1 MSRTRAGVFAMAAL
15 LGLYLV
21 VVLGYALRLIVD
33 PLPIVQ
39 GMGWA
44 LIVFPLLGFW
54 ALVVELRFGFRA
66 EALARRL
73 EREGGLPDDELPAR
87 VSGRIER
94 EAADAIFARYALEVR
109 QHPQSWQH
117 WFRLALA
124 YDASRDRRRARWAMR
139 EAMRLERG
147 LDPDGRSAASPG
159 SADEP
164 DETPTTGSPS
174 A

>member
-1 MSRTRAGVFAMAAL
+1 MSRARWGVFGMAAL

-21 VVLGYALRLIVD
+21 VVLGYALRLIGD
-33 PLPIVQ
+33 PLPVVQ

-44 LIVFPLLGFW
+44 LVVFPLLGFW

-73 EREGGLPDDELPAR
+73 EAVGGLPDDELPAR
-87 VSGRIER
+87 VSGRVER
-94 EAADAIFARYALEVR
+94 AAADAIFARYAAEVQ

-139 EAMRLERG
+139 EAMRLERVAA
-147 LDPDGRSAASPG
+147 PDSAS
-159 SADEP
+159 
-164 DETPTTGSPS
+164 
-174 A
+174 